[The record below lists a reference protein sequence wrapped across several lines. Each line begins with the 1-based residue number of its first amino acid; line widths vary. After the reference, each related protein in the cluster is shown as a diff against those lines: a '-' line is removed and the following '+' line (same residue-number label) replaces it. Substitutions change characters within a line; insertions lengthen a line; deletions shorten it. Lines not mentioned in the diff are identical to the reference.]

1 MDSFLKIFN
10 PNYEGLR
17 KILESGTQTIPIL
30 LGLKNPKEKISYHTK
45 MGDQHQLKYL
55 LGATLRPENCGVICL
70 PDCKYEDD
78 ADQDDREN
86 YAATQD

>member
-1 MDSFLKIFN
+1 
-10 PNYEGLR
+10 
-17 KILESGTQTIPIL
+17 
-30 LGLKNPKEKISYHTK
+30 

-55 LGATLRPENCGVICL
+55 QGATLRPENCGVICL

>member
-1 MDSFLKIFN
+1 
-10 PNYEGLR
+10 
-17 KILESGTQTIPIL
+17 
-30 LGLKNPKEKISYHTK
+30 
-45 MGDQHQLKYL
+45 MGDQHQL